1 MPCEKHAGR
10 SRTVTLIWRCE
21 DFASGSKMKKN
32 KLWNDYESGLLKR
45 GAISEEEMMIEKM
58 KMDFAKLIYACRTHR
73 HLTQKQ
79 LAEKMNVQQQ
89 HIAKIESGEEN
100 LSLETIGKL
109 LVALKSVL
117 HVEVEQKRKLTG
129 IFEVAAV

>member
-1 MPCEKHAGR
+1 MEKK
-10 SRTVTLIWRCE
+10 I
-21 DFASGSKMKKN
+21 KKR
-32 KLWNDYESGLLKR
+32 LTWDDYEAELLRK
-45 GAISEEEMMIEKM
+45 GKITEEGVMIEKM
-58 KMDFAKLIYACRTHR
+58 KMDFAKLIYECRMQR

-109 LVALKSVL
+109 LVALRSVL
-117 HVEVEQKRKLTG
+117 HVGVEQKKKLPE
-129 IFEVAAV
+129 IFEFEAA